1 MGASEV
7 FKNQRF
13 RNQLFSTI
21 AIIATLNSYSNG
33 FEEKG
38 FGTPFAIDVAD
49 FVPKIFEELDS
60 MWNKRPQSLGSYWDE
75 MKIHE
80 VSVLVEFS
88 KFGLLC
94 SFA

>member
-49 FVPKIFEELDS
+49 FVPKVFKELDC
-60 MWNKRPQSLGSYWDE
+60 MWTKRPQNLGSYRD
-75 MKIHE
+75 K
-80 VSVLVEFS
+80 VEI
-88 KFGLLC
+88 C
-94 SFA
+94 